1 VVIVITDVMIMS
13 QQSMDIIKVEP
24 TSDEETPSVPSQSG
38 YQLIDKKH
46 EDILELKTEGM
57 VSCF

>member
-1 VVIVITDVMIMS
+1 MIMS